1 MTKTGKFLLALDLCA
16 IGYLSLLFSLTLCR
30 PMFAAARPDAITLTA
45 RKHGIPPA
53 ELRALVQIESS
64 GNPRALSR
72 SGAVGLTQL
81 MPRTAKW
88 FCNLSGYD
96 LWNPARN
103 LDCGASYYAMLRR
116 KYGCPVLAIAA
127 YHSGPGAVDRAGGVP
142 STSDRHVGKF
152 LAARGGLTL

>member
-1 MTKTGKFLLALDLCA
+1 MTRAEIALDLIAGVLLCA
-16 IGYLSLLFSLTLCR
+16 VVSFALCR
-30 PMFAAARPDAITLTA
+30 PVNAAARPDAITLTA
-45 RKHGIPPA
+45 RRHGIPTA
-53 ELRALVQIESS
+53 ELRALVKIESN

-88 FCNLSGYD
+88 FCNLSGRA
-96 LWNPARN
+96 LWNPVRN

-116 KYGCPVLAIAA
+116 KYGCPVMAIAA

-142 STSDRHVGKF
+142 RTSYRHVGKF